1 MILLDTGPIVAFFD
15 ASDAYHTL
23 CIETLKGIN
32 EPIVTT
38 WPVLTEAFYLL
49 GFSWKAQDNLW
60 EFMMRGGVE
69 ILSLDVRQ
77 QARCRQL
84 MGKYRDLP
92 MDLADGTLVVLA
104 ESKKIKKIFT
114 LDHKDFRTYRPAHTK
129 RFKLFPTPAS
139 FTSPRRP

>member
-1 MILLDTGPIVAFFD
+1 MAFFD

-23 CIETLKGIN
+23 CIEALKGIN

-49 GFSWKAQDNLW
+49 DFSWKAQDNLW
-60 EFMMRGGVE
+60 EFMMRGGLEV
-69 ILSLDVRQ
+69 LSLDVRLR
-77 QARCRQL
+77 ARCRQF
-84 MGKYRDLP
+84 MREYRDLP

-104 ESKKIKKIFT
+104 ECKKIKKIFT
-114 LDHKDFRTYRPAHTK
+114 LDHKDFRIYRPAHTK

>member
-15 ASDAYHTL
+15 ASDHYHHA
-23 CIETLKGIN
+23 CIELLKTVN
-32 EPIVTT
+32 EPLVTT

-60 EFMMRGGVE
+60 EFILRGGVDV
-69 ILSLDVRQ
+69 LSLNDSQ

-84 MGKYRDLP
+84 MEKYSDLP

-104 ESKKIKKIFT
+104 ESQKIKKVFT
-114 LDHKDFRTYRPAHTK
+114 LDHKDFKIYKPK
-129 RFKLFPTPAS
+129 QIKY
-139 FTSPRRP
+139 FTLLPDRI

>member
-15 ASDAYHTL
+15 ASDHYHNACVEL
-23 CIETLKGIN
+23 LKTVN
-32 EPIVTT
+32 EPLITT

-60 EFMMRGGVE
+60 EFIMRGGVD
-69 ILSLDVRQ
+69 ILSINDTQ

-84 MGKYRDLP
+84 MEKYSDLP

-104 ESKKIKKIFT
+104 ESQKIKKVFT
-114 LDHKDFRTYRPAHTK
+114 LDHKDFKIYKPSYIKYFILLPDRI
-129 RFKLFPTPAS
+129 
-139 FTSPRRP
+139 